1 MKYYIAG
8 LALLVSGQVM
18 ADAMPAQAYPSCDI
32 QAQRDVKG
40 ETGGSIADPLQ
51 AHISWRINVLQADI
65 STARKARKA
74 RKARRLT
81 QAQADRLW
89 QHASQIRGDAA
100 HYVKQQ
106 GFLSAAERASFD
118 RALDQLASQLCSK
131 VA

>member
-8 LALLVSGQVM
+8 LALLVSGQIM

-32 QAQRDVKG
+32 QAQRDVKE
-40 ETGGSIADPLQ
+40 ETGGRIADPLQ

-65 STARKARKA
+65 STA